1 MLNILHKASRLWVSG
16 CKQRPGKEK
25 YEMSWVAQQNKVTT
39 QMSWRH
45 RSRWG
50 WGGWKRWMGL
60 GHLSILYSLPISTLF
75 LIHNNTLFDNLYD
88 LKLSFKYTYNLYISL
103 NSTILFCIILRLS
116 TRNKSRTDLKK
127 LYKFVFIFSLNTLFN
142 FCSIKSLKTVTR
154 ICKIKLN

>member
-1 MLNILHKASRLWVSG
+1 MMHILRKASRLWVSG

-45 RSRWG
+45 HSRWG

-75 LIHNNTLFDNLYD
+75 LIHNNTLFEFLPLDVT
-88 LKLSFKYTYNLYISL
+88 FKIY
-103 NSTILFCIILRLS
+103 LFCIVCIIPKYLLYYSALNERSSDFTLLY
-116 TRNKSRTDLKK
+116 TFWFDL
-127 LYKFVFIFSLNTLFN
+127 LLE
-142 FCSIKSLKTVTR
+142 
-154 ICKIKLN
+154 